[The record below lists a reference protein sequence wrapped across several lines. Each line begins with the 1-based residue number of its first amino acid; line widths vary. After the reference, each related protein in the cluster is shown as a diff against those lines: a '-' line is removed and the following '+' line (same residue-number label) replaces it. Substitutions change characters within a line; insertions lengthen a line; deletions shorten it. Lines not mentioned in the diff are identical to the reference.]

1 MTPHILAH
9 LETLEPAAFLSLEEL
24 NAPQVLDAQAAT
36 AHEMLLQMGSPEH
49 VLEKN
54 RAQQVRDVFGKI
66 TTLDTNDA
74 QKKEAILSLRV
85 PHAVRH
91 LAGMLSAYDW
101 EYVEQA
107 KQIRGYVV
115 AKLLEETKHPDAKI
129 RLRSLDML
137 GKVTEVGSFTERI
150 EIKKV
155 DMSDAEIDAKIK
167 EKLNR
172 FMGVVDVVEAEVRSE
187 EIANLGLPR
196 DET

>member
-24 NAPQVLDAQAAT
+24 NASQVLDAQAAT

-172 FMGVVDVVEAEVRSE
+172 FMGVVDVVEAEVRS
-187 EIANLGLPR
+187 